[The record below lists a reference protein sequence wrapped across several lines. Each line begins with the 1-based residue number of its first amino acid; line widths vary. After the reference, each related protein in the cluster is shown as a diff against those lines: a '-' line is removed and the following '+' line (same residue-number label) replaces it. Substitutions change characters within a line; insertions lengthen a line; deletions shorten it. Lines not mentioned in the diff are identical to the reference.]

1 MYILE
6 IKLLR
11 YHFKCVPVDV
21 KSLNCIEN
29 ISKKIYFY
37 VVNLE
42 HRKRMIFYVAAET
55 ASSISFGLFYQKRKI
70 C

>member
-6 IKLLR
+6 IKLLS
-11 YHFKCVPVDV
+11 YHFKCVLVDV
-21 KSLNCIEN
+21 KSLNCVEN
-29 ISKKIYFY
+29 ISKNIYFY

-42 HRKRMIFYVAAET
+42 HKKRMVFYVAAET
-55 ASSISFGLFYQKRKI
+55 ASSISFVLCYQKRKI